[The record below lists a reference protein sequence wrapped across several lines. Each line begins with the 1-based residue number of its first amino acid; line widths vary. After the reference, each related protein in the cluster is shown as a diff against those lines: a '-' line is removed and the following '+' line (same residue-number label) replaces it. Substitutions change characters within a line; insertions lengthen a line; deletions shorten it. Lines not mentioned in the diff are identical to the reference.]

1 MAPESRKV
9 YWKRSSSRNQTF
21 DMFERFLDHSETT
34 RKPSSV
40 GERFYEVSKSFR
52 QPKRVIV
59 TPDRQSLNRLCR
71 HRPRPSTHHHHSH
84 LPHPTSTTS
93 AARFPKCPWNTN
105 PDIEELDM
113 ESLDVKG
120 VTSPPAGHLLPADWS
135 LRAIYVR
142 HKLYARVQYAADS
155 HRPAKEAPTYR
166 MVDTDSY
173 LAPFQL
179 GVSQLT
185 QFDFASFKRR
195 VMRQSMQQAGA
206 SMPHP
211 IDIVSVYAD
220 FMDIL
225 TWKYAVNQSAK
236 VPMKV
241 LDSNRFSTFQ
251 AELLEAPPKTRVWI
265 SLEMDTK
272 AISLQSNAVLTLICN
287 RGRGLPGLAIRTDQP
302 AKCHEDTK
310 DTRPTNR
317 RRISAPPAPA
327 APAVAAVAA
336 VPADEYMYSWPPHTY
351 ESCASPAPTV
361 PGVSV
366 AAAPALPAAST
377 APAVAAVPADDDM
390 FSWPPH
396 TYGSRAS
403 PAPTVPAVFAAA
415 PAIPAA
421 STAPAVAA
429 VPADDDLFSW
439 PAPYLRVPR
448 VSSTDRPCCVCRP
461 STPSRVYP
469 PPIPAA
475 AATPAVPA
483 TQALP
488 ALDATPGAS
497 TGQATPAV
505 PAVTA
510 ASDITIE
517 MFLTICQLPPKD
529 PKVLAIINKHRIYH
543 WTAFEDVSLQ
553 NLLDLGFLWGP
564 ARQIMNGSRL
574 ARELVADPDDS
585 VTPPPISYF

>member
-1 MAPESRKV
+1 MP
-9 YWKRSSSRNQTF
+9 
-21 DMFERFLDHSETT
+21 
-34 RKPSSV
+34 
-40 GERFYEVSKSFR
+40 
-52 QPKRVIV
+52 
-59 TPDRQSLNRLCR
+59 
-71 HRPRPSTHHHHSH
+71 
-84 LPHPTSTTS
+84 
-93 AARFPKCPWNTN
+93 NTN
-105 PDIEELDM
+105 PDIKELDM

-429 VPADDDLFSW
+429 VPADDDMFSWPPHTYGSRASPAPTVPAVFAAAPAIPAASTAPAVAAVPADDDLFSW
-439 PAPYLRVPR
+439 PAHTYESRASPAPTVPAAS
-448 VSSTDRPCCVCRP
+448 VAPPLPAAST
-461 STPSRVYP
+461 P

-529 PKVLAIINKHRIYH
+529 PEVLAIINKHRIYH
-543 WTAFEDVSLQ
+543 WTVFEDVSLQ
-553 NLLDLGFLWGP
+553 NLLNLGFLWGP

-574 ARELVADPDDS
+574 ARELVADPNDS
-585 VTPPPISYF
+585 VTPPPSLTFDSPLTPLFLVLLPPTPLLFLQQPVVLLIASN

>member
-1 MAPESRKV
+1 MP
-9 YWKRSSSRNQTF
+9 
-21 DMFERFLDHSETT
+21 
-34 RKPSSV
+34 
-40 GERFYEVSKSFR
+40 
-52 QPKRVIV
+52 
-59 TPDRQSLNRLCR
+59 
-71 HRPRPSTHHHHSH
+71 
-84 LPHPTSTTS
+84 
-93 AARFPKCPWNTN
+93 NTN
-105 PDIEELDM
+105 PDIKELDM

-142 HKLYARVQYAADS
+142 HKLYARVQYTADS

-236 VPMKV
+236 
-241 LDSNRFSTFQ
+241 
-251 AELLEAPPKTRVWI
+251 
-265 SLEMDTK
+265 
-272 AISLQSNAVLTLICN
+272 CN

-429 VPADDDLFSW
+429 VPADDDMFSWPPHTYGSRASPAPTVPAVFAAAPAIPAASTAPAVAAVPADDDLFSW
-439 PAPYLRVPR
+439 PAHTYESRASPAPTVPAAS
-448 VSSTDRPCCVCRP
+448 VAPPLPAAST
-461 STPSRVYP
+461 P

-529 PKVLAIINKHRIYH
+529 PEQPVVLLIASN
-543 WTAFEDVSLQ
+543 
-553 NLLDLGFLWGP
+553 
-564 ARQIMNGSRL
+564 
-574 ARELVADPDDS
+574 
-585 VTPPPISYF
+585 